1 MSTKKQPFEIKSIQ
15 IIESKQEIA
24 RHGSGA
30 SFVEISTI
38 VDAETGVNYFLILTR
53 CHRAS
58 SSDTTQF
65 IPRLDANGN
74 IMVTKKE
81 DSVGS

>member
-15 IIESKQEIA
+15 IIESKKEIA
-24 RHGSGA
+24 RHGASA
-30 SFVEISTI
+30 SFVEVSTI
-38 VDAETGVNYFLILTR
+38 IDAETGVNYFLILTR
-53 CHRAS
+53 CHRQGA
-58 SSDTTQF
+58 SDTTQF
-65 IPRLDANGN
+65 IPRLDASGN